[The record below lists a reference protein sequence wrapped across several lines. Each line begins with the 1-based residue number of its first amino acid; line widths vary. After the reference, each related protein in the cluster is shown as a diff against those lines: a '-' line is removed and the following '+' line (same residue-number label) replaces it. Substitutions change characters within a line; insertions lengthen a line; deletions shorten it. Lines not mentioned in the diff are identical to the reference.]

1 MLRADPQTIVSRPT
15 ILSMREEVIL
25 YLHLVTS
32 HVIDKAYCD
41 IGVVGLTSEAMVAE
55 PARVQQSAKSMRGS

>member
-1 MLRADPQTIVSRPT
+1 
-15 ILSMREEVIL
+15 MREEVIL